1 MTDRK
6 IKVLHIITNL
16 PIGGA
21 QDNTLLTVEHLDRSK
36 YDVTL
41 ICAKDGD
48 WVVRANEISHLRIFY
63 LDDLVRRI
71 HPLKD
76 ILALLKLF
84 KNIRK
89 EKYDIVHTHSSKP
102 GFSGR
107 IAAKLAG
114 TPIIIHTIHGFPFND
129 FMHPVLR
136 RTFILLERFLSKLSD
151 KLITVSNL
159 NLRKAVELK
168 FDKSHKFIN
177 IYSGIDFSKF
187 NSSIDIPQQKQD
199 LELRPQDK
207 IVGMVG
213 RLSEQK
219 APLDFIRAIPDVLK
233 IYKDTMFLLVGD
245 GELRQN
251 IESLIETLQ
260 INSRVKILGFR
271 DDIARLLQVFDIY
284 VLTSHWEG
292 LGRSLTEAMY
302 MGKPAVATRVE
313 GVPELVEHGKTGL
326 LVSPKDIKGISDG
339 IIKILSDQKLA
350 VKLGKAA
357 RQKVAEHFEAKVMVE
372 KIDRLYQ
379 QLLKKRNIL

>member
-207 IVGMVG
+207 IIGMVG

-372 KIDRLYQ
+372 KIDWLYQ